1 LKEKIW
7 QKRRSPKKDM
17 IGLRG
22 ILILVMFV
30 NIKEAHPREEQR
42 NNLFLISV
50 ILRELNM
57 KCVWLV
63 QERGVTVAVCDD
75 EATANKVIKHYPKRE
90 LQKRKE
96 SILADVIGNIFYY
109 YS

>member
-1 LKEKIW
+1 MKFYNNVF
-7 QKRRSPKKDM
+7 KKQ
-17 IGLRG
+17 L
-22 ILILVMFV
+22 
-30 NIKEAHPREEQR
+30 
-42 NNLFLISV
+42 LFDIV

-75 EATANKVIKHYPKRE
+75 EATADKVIKYYPERE

-96 SILADVIGNIFYY
+96 SILADVIGNRFYY
-109 YS
+109 YF

>member
-1 LKEKIW
+1 MMKFYNNVF
-7 QKRRSPKKDM
+7 KKQ
-17 IGLRG
+17 L
-22 ILILVMFV
+22 
-30 NIKEAHPREEQR
+30 
-42 NNLFLISV
+42 LFDIV

-63 QERGVTVAVCDD
+63 QEHEVTVAVCDD
-75 EATANKVIKHYPKRE
+75 EATADKVIKHYPERE

-96 SILADVIGNIFYY
+96 SILADVIGNRFYY